1 MNTDNNIK
9 CPKCGENINVN
20 EVLYHQLEETIR
32 KDFDAKSAGKAK
44 EIEKQLQEI
53 EAQKEKLQQ
62 EKTDLN
68 ITVVKEVESKL
79 KIEKGALEKTIR
91 DKVTNETSEQLQE
104 LQKELTEKSEKV
116 RELNKSKAEIER
128 LKREKEEL
136 HDTIVLEQERAF
148 SDKLKDERL
157 KIRTQVGEESA
168 LKVKE
173 LEKQLDDQKKLVDEM
188 KRKAEQGSMQM
199 QGEVQELAIE
209 EILAAMFP
217 FDIISEVGKGVKG
230 ADVIQTVRN
239 KIGTECGIILYE
251 SKRTK
256 AFSQEWVKKLKAD
269 APLTKADI
277 LVIITEAMPD
287 GIERIG
293 SIDGVWICSF
303 ADFRGLILALR
314 DSLIKIHDAYTS
326 QANSGEK
333 MQMLYLY
340 LTSNEFKLQIG
351 AIVDGFT
358 ELQESYIQ
366 EKNAMEKLW
375 KKREKQ
381 LQKVLLNTNH
391 FIGSIQGIAGS
402 SMAHLKQIES
412 SHSIVELDENN
423 T

>member
-53 EAQKEKLQQ
+53 EAQKQKLQQ

-68 ITVVKEVESKL
+68 KIVSAEVESKL
-79 KIEKGALEKTIR
+79 KVETVVLTKTIR
-91 DKVTNETSEQLQE
+91 DKVSGETSEQIQE
-104 LQKELTEKSEKV
+104 LQKELTQKSAQV

-128 LKREKEEL
+128 LKREKDEL
-136 HDTIVLEQERAF
+136 RDSIVLEQEKAF
-148 SDKLKDERL
+148 SDKLKVARL
-157 KIRTQVGEESA
+157 KIKTEVGEESA
-168 LKVKE
+168 LIVKE
-173 LEKQLDDQKKLVDEM
+173 LEMKIEAQNKLVAEM

-209 EILAAMFP
+209 EILSAMFP

-230 ADVIQTVRN
+230 ADVIHTIRN

-269 APLTKADI
+269 AALTKADI
-277 LVIITEAMPD
+277 CVIVTEALPDNIENIGIID
-287 GIERIG
+287 GI
-293 SIDGVWICSF
+293 WICSF
-303 ADFRGLILALR
+303 AHMKGLILALR
-314 DSLIKIHDAYTS
+314 DGLIRLHDAYTS
-326 QANSGEK
+326 QTNSGEK
-333 MQMLYLY
+333 MQMLYNY

-351 AIVDGFT
+351 AIIDGFT

-381 LQKVLLNTNH
+381 LQKVLLNTN
-391 FIGSIQGIAGS
+391 FFTGSLQGIVGS
-402 SMAHLKQIES
+402 SMADLKQIGTADN
-412 SHSIVELDENN
+412 VLELAE
-423 T
+423 